1 MMKLLKARI
10 QFSLFVLTIL
20 PVTSLGA
27 DNNYQ
32 DFLVGGRAIG
42 LGGAFTATAN
52 DVTSLLYN
60 PAGLSFVESTSAQ
73 LSTSL
78 YGIERGSLEEFSSV
92 LFDDYGNIRVDLS
105 DVTVVPS
112 SAGAVRT
119 LGRTRWGTNHSLA
132 FGLLVPSYRTSSLS
146 SRAPVDEDGQSSSY
160 VRRTTDRELWSAV
173 GYGLEINPKL
183 RVGVAGYY
191 IFRSMVD
198 TEEASI
204 SEASIQNGGIGR
216 FALTSSE
223 VTVSSGSLLLGAGAH
238 WQPSPRVRFGLFAS
252 LPSTAVHSEGAIR
265 TVRSGAYTR
274 CPTSLPCME
283 EEQILEPFFEER
295 DVSDLG
301 SGFGIAPMVRLG
313 FAYEKPRWF
322 LLAADVVYYG
332 AIDYALLRDSKA
344 QSVPENFVPFSN
356 TIQRRAIVN
365 FHLGA
370 EYWILPDVTVS
381 GGIFSN
387 RSTAPDVPNNP
398 LADALAQIDMYGL
411 SFSTSYTDGRS
422 TTWIGAM
429 YSYGLGEDVIATNV
443 FDQALESQV
452 RYERIELTRSY
463 IYFFL
468 ASSLDL

>member
-1 MMKLLKARI
+1 MKQRNARSFFFACLFALLPAPA
-10 QFSLFVLTIL
+10 LA
-20 PVTSLGA
+20 A

-60 PAGLSFVESTSAQ
+60 PAGLSFVEATSAQ

-112 SAGAVRT
+112 SAGAVRS

-132 FGLLVPSYRTSSLS
+132 FGLLVPSYRSSSLS
-146 SRAPVDEDGQSSSY
+146 SRAGVDEDGQNSSY
-160 VRRTTDRELWSAV
+160 IRRTTDRELWSAV
-173 GYGLEINPKL
+173 GYGLEINPTF
-183 RVGVAGYY
+183 RIGIAGYY

-204 SEASIQNGGIGR
+204 SETGVESGGLGR

-223 VTVSSGSLLLGAGAH
+223 VTVSSGSLLLGAGLH
-238 WQPSPRVRFGLFAS
+238 WQPYPNLRMGLFAS

-265 TVRSGAYTR
+265 TVRSGAYSR
-274 CPTSLPCME
+274 CPTSDPCDE
-283 EEQILEPFFEER
+283 AEGILEPFFEER

-301 SGFGIAPMVRLG
+301 SGFGIAPMLRFG
-313 FAYEKPRWF
+313 IAYEKPRWF

-332 AIDYALLRDSKA
+332 AIDYALLRDSQA
-344 QSVPENFVPFSN
+344 QSVPDNFVPFSN
-356 TIQRRAIVN
+356 SIERNAVVN
-365 FHLGA
+365 FHLGG
-370 EYWILPDVTVS
+370 EYWILPDVTVAA
-381 GGIFSN
+381 GVFSN
-387 RSTAPDVPNNP
+387 RSTAPDVPNQP
-398 LADALAQIDMYGL
+398 VADALAQINMYGL

-443 FDQALESQV
+443 IDQALESQV

>member
-1 MMKLLKARI
+1 MMKLRKATS
-10 QFSLFVLTIL
+10 FVFTWFCALLPSLA
-20 PVTSLGA
+20 LGA

-119 LGRTRWGTNHSLA
+119 LGRTRWGTNHSIA

-146 SRAPVDEDGQSSSY
+146 SGTGADEDEQSSSY
-160 VRRTTDRELWSAV
+160 IRRTTDRELWSAV
-173 GYGLEINPKL
+173 GYGLEITASF

-204 SEASIQNGGIGR
+204 SETSVADGGLGR

-223 VTVSSGSLLLGAGAH
+223 ITVSSGSLLLGAGAH
-238 WQPSPRVRFGLFAS
+238 WQPMPNLRLGLFAS

-274 CPTSLPCME
+274 CPSSAPCPE
-283 EEQILEPFFEER
+283 SERVLEPFFEER

-313 FAYEKPRWF
+313 VAYEEPKWF

-332 AIDYALLRDSKA
+332 AIDYALLRDSQA

-356 TIQRRAIVN
+356 SIRRRAVAN

-381 GGIFSN
+381 AGIFSN
-387 RSTAPDVPNNP
+387 RSTAPEVPNQP
-398 LADALAQIDMYGL
+398 TADALAQIDMYGL

>member
-1 MMKLLKARI
+1 MKQRNARSFFVACLFALLPAPA
-10 QFSLFVLTIL
+10 LA
-20 PVTSLGA
+20 A

-60 PAGLSFVESTSAQ
+60 PAGLSFVEATSAQ

-112 SAGAVRT
+112 SAGAVRS

-146 SRAPVDEDGQSSSY
+146 SRAGVDEDGQNSSY
-160 VRRTTDRELWSAV
+160 NRRTTDRELWSAV
-173 GYGLEINPKL
+173 GYGLEIDPTF
-183 RVGVAGYY
+183 RVGIAGYY

-204 SEASIQNGGIGR
+204 SETGVESGGLGR

-223 VTVSSGSLLLGAGAH
+223 VTVSSGSLLLGAGLH
-238 WQPSPRVRFGLFAS
+238 WQPYPNLRMGLFAS

-265 TVRSGAYTR
+265 TVRSGAYSR
-274 CPTSLPCME
+274 CPTSEPCDE
-283 EEQILEPFFEER
+283 VERILEPFFEER

-301 SGFGIAPMVRLG
+301 SGFGIAPMLRFG
-313 FAYEKPRWF
+313 IAYEKPRWF

-332 AIDYALLRDSKA
+332 AIDYALLRDSQA
-344 QSVPENFVPFSN
+344 QSVPDNFVPFSN
-356 TIQRRAIVN
+356 SIERNAVVN
-365 FHLGA
+365 FHLGG
-370 EYWILPDVTVS
+370 EYWILPDVTVAA
-381 GGIFSN
+381 GVFSN
-387 RSTAPDVPNNP
+387 RSTAPDVPNQP
-398 LADALAQIDMYGL
+398 VADALAQINMYGL

-443 FDQALESQV
+443 IDQALESQV
-452 RYERIELTRSY
+452 RFERIELTRSY

>member
-1 MMKLLKARI
+1 MKQLNAKTFIFAC
-10 QFSLFVLTIL
+10 LFVFSPT
-20 PVTSLGA
+20 PSFGA

-60 PAGLSFVESTSAQ
+60 PAGLSFVEATSAQ

-112 SAGAVRT
+112 SAGAVRS

-146 SRAPVDEDGQSSSY
+146 SRGGEDEDGQSSSY
-160 VRRTTDRELWSAV
+160 IRRTTDRELWSAV
-173 GYGLEINPKL
+173 GYGLEIDPTL

-204 SEASIQNGGIGR
+204 SETSIADGGLGR

-238 WQPSPRVRFGLFAS
+238 WQPYPNLHFGLFAS

-265 TVRSGAYTR
+265 TVRSGAYSR
-274 CPTSLPCME
+274 CPNEIPCQDNE
-283 EEQILEPFFEER
+283 RILEPFFEER

-301 SGFGIAPMVRLG
+301 SGFGIAPMIRLG

-332 AIDYALLRDSKA
+332 AIDYALLRDSQA
-344 QSVPENFVPFSN
+344 ESVPENFVPFSN
-356 TIQRRAIVN
+356 SIERNAVLN

-381 GGIFSN
+381 AGIFSN

-398 LADALAQIDMYGL
+398 VADALAQIDMYGL

>member
-1 MMKLLKARI
+1 MKPLKALI
-10 QFSLFVLTIL
+10 WVLVLGCVSPITAF
-20 PVTSLGA
+20 GA

-42 LGGAFTATAN
+42 LGGAFTASAN

-60 PAGLSFVESTSAQ
+60 PAGLSFVEATSAQ

-78 YGIERGSLEEFSSV
+78 YGIERGSLEDFSSV

-119 LGRTRWGTNHSLA
+119 LGRTDWGTNHSLA

-146 SRAPVDEDGQSSSY
+146 SRTGDGTGDQSSSY
-160 VRRTTDRELWSAV
+160 IRRTTDRELWSAV
-173 GYGLEINPKL
+173 GYGLEINPTF
-183 RVGVAGYY
+183 RVGVSGYY

-204 SEASIQNGGIGR
+204 SENFANDASLRR

-223 VTVSSGSLLLGAGAH
+223 VTVSSGSLLFGLGLH
-238 WQPSPRVRFGLFAS
+238 WEPIKNLRLGLFAS
-252 LPSTAVHSEGAIR
+252 TPSTAVHSDGAIR
-265 TVRSGAYTR
+265 TVRSGANVG
-274 CPTSLPCME
+274 CPSETPCADSE
-283 EEQILEPFFEER
+283 LVLKPFFQER
-295 DVSDLG
+295 DVSNLG
-301 SGFGIAPMVRLG
+301 SGFGIAPMLRLG
-313 FAYEKPRWF
+313 FAYEKPKWF
-322 LLAADVVYYG
+322 LIAADVVHYRD
-332 AIDYALLRDSKA
+332 IEYALLRDSENE
-344 QSVPENFVPFSN
+344 SVPNNFVPFSN
-356 TIQRRAIVN
+356 SIVREAVTN

-381 GGIFSN
+381 LGAFSN
-387 RSTAPDVPNNP
+387 RSTAPDVSNQPV
-398 LADALAQIDMYGL
+398 ADALAQINMYGL

-429 YSYGLGEDVIATNV
+429 YSYGLGEDVISTNV
-443 FDQALESQV
+443 LDQALDAQV
-452 RYERIELTRSY
+452 RFERIELSRSY

>member
-1 MMKLLKARI
+1 MKLLNAKK
-10 QFSLFVLTIL
+10 FLFACLVAFL
-20 PVTSLGA
+20 PTPSFGA

-60 PAGLSFVESTSAQ
+60 PAGLSFVEATSAQ

-112 SAGAVRT
+112 SAGAVRS

-146 SRAPVDEDGQSSSY
+146 SRGGEDEDGQSSSY
-160 VRRTTDRELWSAV
+160 IRRTTDRELWSAV
-173 GYGLEINPKL
+173 GYGLEIDPTL

-204 SEASIQNGGIGR
+204 SETSIADGGLGR

-238 WQPSPRVRFGLFAS
+238 WQPYPNLRIGLFAS

-265 TVRSGAYTR
+265 TVRSGAYSR
-274 CPTSLPCME
+274 CPGATPCE
-283 EEQILEPFFEER
+283 DSERILEPFFEER

-322 LLAADVVYYG
+322 LLAADIVYYG
-332 AIDYALLRDSKA
+332 AIDYALLRDSQA
-344 QSVPENFVPFSN
+344 ESVPENFVPFSN
-356 TIQRRAIVN
+356 SIERNAVMN

-370 EYWILPDVTVS
+370 EYWILPDVTVAA
-381 GGIFSN
+381 GIFSN
-387 RSTAPDVPNNP
+387 RSTAPDVPNQP
-398 LADALAQIDMYGL
+398 VADALAQIDMYGL

>member
-1 MMKLLKARI
+1 MKPLNAKTFIFAC
-10 QFSLFVLTIL
+10 LFVFSPT
-20 PVTSLGA
+20 PSFGA

-60 PAGLSFVESTSAQ
+60 PAGLSFVEATSAQ

-112 SAGAVRT
+112 SAGAVRS

-146 SRAPVDEDGQSSSY
+146 SRGGEDEDGQSSSY
-160 VRRTTDRELWSAV
+160 IRRTTDRELWSAV
-173 GYGLEINPKL
+173 GYGLEIDPTL

-204 SEASIQNGGIGR
+204 SETSIADGGLGR

-238 WQPSPRVRFGLFAS
+238 WQPYPNLRFGLFAS

-265 TVRSGAYTR
+265 TVRSGAYSR
-274 CPTSLPCME
+274 CPNEIPCQDNE
-283 EEQILEPFFEER
+283 RILEPFFEER

-301 SGFGIAPMVRLG
+301 SGFGIAPMIRLG

-332 AIDYALLRDSKA
+332 AIDYALLRDSQA
-344 QSVPENFVPFSN
+344 ESVPENFVPFSN
-356 TIQRRAIVN
+356 SIERNAVLN

-381 GGIFSN
+381 AGIFSN

-398 LADALAQIDMYGL
+398 VADALAQIDMYGL

>member
-1 MMKLLKARI
+1 MKQRNARSFFVACLFALLPA
-10 QFSLFVLTIL
+10 
-20 PVTSLGA
+20 PAWAA

-60 PAGLSFVESTSAQ
+60 PAGLSFVEATSAQ

-112 SAGAVRT
+112 SAGAVRS

-132 FGLLVPSYRTSSLS
+132 FGLLVPSYRSSSLS
-146 SRAPVDEDGQSSSY
+146 SRAGGDEDGQNSSY
-160 VRRTTDRELWSAV
+160 IRRTTDRELWSAV
-173 GYGLEINPKL
+173 GYGLEINPTF
-183 RVGVAGYY
+183 RIGIAGYY

-204 SEASIQNGGIGR
+204 SETGVESGGLGR

-223 VTVSSGSLLLGAGAH
+223 VTVSSGSLLLGAGLH
-238 WQPSPRVRFGLFAS
+238 WQPYPNLRMGLFAS

-265 TVRSGAYTR
+265 TVRSGSYSR
-274 CPTSLPCME
+274 CPTSDACDE
-283 EEQILEPFFEER
+283 AERILEPFFEER

-301 SGFGIAPMVRLG
+301 SGFGIAPMLRFG
-313 FAYEKPRWF
+313 IAYEKPRWF

-332 AIDYALLRDSKA
+332 AIDYALLRDSQA
-344 QSVPENFVPFSN
+344 QSVPDNFVPFSN
-356 TIQRRAIVN
+356 SIERNAVVN
-365 FHLGA
+365 FHLGG
-370 EYWILPDVTVS
+370 EYWILPDVTVAA
-381 GGIFSN
+381 GVFSN
-387 RSTAPDVPNNP
+387 RSTAPDVPNQP
-398 LADALAQIDMYGL
+398 VADALAQINMYGL

-443 FDQALESQV
+443 IDQALESQV

>member
-1 MMKLLKARI
+1 MV
-10 QFSLFVLTIL
+10 FW
-20 PVTSLGA
+20 
-27 DNNYQ
+27 
-32 DFLVGGRAIG
+32 FLVPNI
-42 LGGAFTATAN
+42 
-52 DVTSLLYN
+52 VTL
-60 PAGLSFVESTSAQ
+60 
-73 LSTSL
+73 
-78 YGIERGSLEEFSSV
+78 
-92 LFDDYGNIRVDLS
+92 
-105 DVTVVPS
+105 
-112 SAGAVRT
+112 
-119 LGRTRWGTNHSLA
+119 
-132 FGLLVPSYRTSSLS
+132 

-173 GYGLEINPKL
+173 GYGLRSTRSYGL
-183 RVGVAGYY
+183 GVAGYY

-283 EEQILEPFFEER
+283 EEQVLEPFFEER

-332 AIDYALLRDSKA
+332 AIDYALLRDSKRRVSRRILSHSVILFSEG
-344 QSVPENFVPFSN
+344 QS
-356 TIQRRAIVN
+356 VN

-381 GGIFSN
+381 GDLLKSLHGS
-387 RSTAPDVPNNP
+387 RCPQQSAGRCSG
-398 LADALAQIDMYGL
+398 AD
-411 SFSTSYTDGRS
+411 
-422 TTWIGAM
+422 
-429 YSYGLGEDVIATNV
+429 
-443 FDQALESQV
+443 
-452 RYERIELTRSY
+452 
-463 IYFFL
+463 
-468 ASSLDL
+468 